1 MARQS
6 KKRAYEDAR
15 TQSEA
20 AALCVADIV
29 KVVAFDEVKMTVDV
43 QPLTHYPDEDTF
55 QTKPQVLAV
64 PVSMVY
70 GGGWVFRP
78 IY

>member
-20 AALCVADIV
+20 AALCVADIEIGRAHV
-29 KVVAFDEVKMTVDV
+29 
-43 QPLTHYPDEDTF
+43 
-55 QTKPQVLAV
+55 
-64 PVSMVY
+64 
-70 GGGWVFRP
+70 
-78 IY
+78 

>member
-29 KVVAFDEVKMTVDV
+29 KVVAFDEVKMTVGV
-43 QPLTHYPDEDTF
+43 QPLEPTTTPT
-55 QTKPQVLAV
+55 PG
-64 PVSMVY
+64 P
-70 GGGWVFRP
+70 
-78 IY
+78 